1 MSYVGAKSGHRLN
14 GPRMSR
20 FDLLRKSRAVMIQC
34 SISDIEY
41 EIEPAVE
48 SVATV
53 RYPHQ
58 QFALE

>member
-1 MSYVGAKSGHRLN
+1 LPPLQTARTVPVLNIEAVGDHPA
-14 GPRMSR
+14 
-20 FDLLRKSRAVMIQC
+20 MIQD

-41 EIEPAVE
+41 EIEPPVD
-48 SVATV
+48 SVAAV